1 MKKSLSFSLILL
13 SALFLS
19 ACGVK
24 DNNSST
30 TTPSLEQEGNSS
42 SFSLRDLIAKNIPQK
57 CIWTDNSQDTESSGS
72 MIISGQKFNQKI
84 TIKQDGVTSNMYSIS
99 DGVYVY
105 TWQDNADKN
114 TPTAFK
120 MKLDVVQDSQDKLN
134 DQEEMEEDDYSESNQ
149 SIDLDQD
156 YNYNCSPTMVSDSD
170 FQPPKD
176 IEFVDYSQFLEDIQS
191 KMPSIDYSNLE

>member
-1 MKKSLSFSLILL
+1 MKKSLSLSLVLL

-30 TTPSLEQEGNSS
+30 TTPSLEQEGTAT
-42 SFSLRDLIAKNIPQK
+42 SFSLRDLIAKNVPQK
-57 CIWTDNSQDTESSGS
+57 CTWSDNSQDMESSGS

-84 TIKQDGVTSNMYSIS
+84 TIKQDGVTSNMNSIS

-114 TPTAFK
+114 TPNAFK
-120 MKLDVVQDSQDKLN
+120 MKLDVVQDNQEKLN
-134 DQEEMEEDDYSESNQ
+134 DQEEMENDFPESNQ

-170 FQPPKD
+170 FQPPKG
-176 IEFVDYSQFLEDIQS
+176 IEFVDYSQFMEDIQS
-191 KMPSIDYSNLE
+191 KMPSIDYSSLE